1 MENKQGENMVE
12 SVSAP
17 VRLAPHYKKL
27 AGKIKETGKYGTYK
41 EVAENGIRLLAEKE
55 GLVP

>member
-1 MENKQGENMVE
+1 MVE